1 MTEYTKGDYT
11 SCYASICE
19 IWSKTDDGDEELYAT
34 VRLEDAD
41 KIIDVLNENEQ
52 LKTENRKF
60 RDFIR
65 YNHRLGMI
73 PKILKGDVE

>member
-52 LKTENRKF
+52 LKKGKWQCRLCGFTGTIEHICRK
-60 RDFIR
+60 
-65 YNHRLGMI
+65 
-73 PKILKGDVE
+73 KGDVE